1 MPGDRKDAIIA
12 ARSAVSAY
20 AREPSER
27 NAAEV
32 DSAWTAF
39 IHSRVQHH
47 REMRVRA
54 HFGLDED

>member
-1 MPGDRKDAIIA
+1 MLDDRKIAIHA

-20 AREPSER
+20 AKDPSER

-32 DSAWTAF
+32 NSAFAAF
-39 IHSRVQHH
+39 KHVQVQHQ

-54 HFGLDED
+54 HFGLYED